1 MRRLIAFSAI
11 AENDSVAD
19 GYVFFWNS
27 TRIRTRIRISL
38 QAGFPA
44 GPRLFADLK
53 PSGKYELRLELPRFV
68 ETDFASCFGIFTTRI
83 TTDTWSRN
91 SNGSSLRRAL
101 TLIR

>member
-1 MRRLIAFSAI
+1 MSALFTC
-11 AENDSVAD
+11 AENGTVAD

-27 TRIRTRIRISL
+27 TRMRTRIRIRL
-38 QAGFPA
+38 QAGFPVGA
-44 GPRLFADLK
+44 RLFVDLK
-53 PSGKYELRLELPRFV
+53 PSGKYEFRLELPRFV

-91 SNGSSLRRAL
+91 SNGSSLRRAS